1 MPKKEYPNLR
11 PELGREHPEWKKNQG
26 RFGRLPPE
34 ELKEI
39 QIRGGKAAAA
49 KNAAR
54 REAEKKLV
62 DKQGMLNEAVSAV
75 MADDPEVLAK
85 IMQNI
90 AQKAQDPDDKA
101 ALAAADIFLK
111 HSGITAPKQ
120 QEVVVEDNRSIEDT
134 AKELEELGVNVT
146 GLKVVK

>member
-1 MPKKEYPNLR
+1 MTKGPD
-11 PELGREHPEWKKNQG
+11 HPEWTKNH
-26 RFGRLPPE
+26 GRLKHLSPE
-34 ELKEI
+34 ERREI
-39 QIRGGKAAAA
+39 QVKGGKAAA
-49 KNAAR
+49 KKLHER
-54 REAEKKLV
+54 RAMEKKLA

-85 IMQNI
+85 IIANI
-90 AQKAQDPDDKA
+90 AQKAQDPNDKA

-120 QEVVVEDNRSIEDT
+120 QEIAVEDNRSIEDT
-134 AKELEELGVNVT
+134 AKELENLGVSIT